1 MKPLGHQVI
10 ELSPCKI
17 RDRRQVSNMG
27 QEVLVG
33 VADLLNVIVYF
44 RSDGD
49 YEERLKFMDQLAISG
64 VSEGLGERR

>member
-1 MKPLGHQVI
+1 
-10 ELSPCKI
+10 
-17 RDRRQVSNMG
+17 MG